1 MPLKYTEE
9 HEIFRRSLKKFFANE
24 VTPHALEWKEKGN
37 VPREIWKKMGAQGF
51 IGYWAPPEYGGSGL
65 DFSYSVVLLEEMTGT
80 SSDLSLNIGVHND
93 VALPYII
100 HSGSEE
106 QKKKYVPP
114 ACSGDCIMAIAMTEP
129 GAGSDLQ
136 AIRATAIRKGDHY
149 VINGQKTFISNGYNC
164 DLAIVAVKTDPKAD
178 PPHTGVSLILVEAG
192 TPGFTKGRKL
202 DKMGVKAAD
211 TAELS
216 FEDCKVPVENLL
228 GAEGTGFYTLMRN
241 LQQERLIGAIGAVL
255 GAENV
260 LNLTIDYTKT
270 REAFGRPICKFQY
283 NAFKIV
289 EMATEIEMAKTFTY
303 KLIDQFLDG
312 EDITKA
318 VSMAKWYNS
327 ELVNRV
333 AYNCVQLHGGY
344 GYMMEY
350 AVAHAYVDA
359 RLQTIAAGTTEIMK
373 LIIARMMGLL

>member
-9 HEIFRRSLKKFFANE
+9 HEIFRTSLRKFFEKE
-24 VTPHALEWKEKGN
+24 VTPHAMEWKEKGD

-65 DFSYSVVLLEEMTGT
+65 DFSYSVILLEEMTGT
-80 SSDLSLNIGVHND
+80 SSDLSLNIGINND
-93 VALPYII
+93 VALPYLL

-106 QKKKYVPP
+106 QKKKYMPR
-114 ACSGDCIMAIAMTEP
+114 ACAGDLICAIAMTEP

-136 AIRATAIRKGDHY
+136 SIRTTAIRKGDHY
-149 VINGQKTFISNGYNC
+149 VVNGQKTFISNGYHC
-164 DLAIVAVKTDPKAD
+164 DLAIVAVKTNPKAD
-178 PPHTGVSLILVEAG
+178 PPYTGISLILIEAG

-202 DKMGVKAAD
+202 EKMGIRAAD

-216 FEDCKVPVENLL
+216 FEDCQVPVGNLL
-228 GAEGTGFYTLMRN
+228 GEEGSGFMTLMHN
-241 LQQERLIGAIGAVL
+241 LQQERLVSAIGSVL
-255 GAENV
+255 ASERA
-260 LNLTIDYTKT
+260 LATTIEYTKT
-270 REAFGRPICKFQY
+270 REAFGRPICKFQH

-289 EMATEIEMAKTFTY
+289 EMATEVEMAKTFTY
-303 KLIDQFLDG
+303 KLIDRFLDG

-327 ELVNRV
+327 EMLNRV
-333 AYNCVQLHGGY
+333 CYQCVQLHGGY

-350 AVAHAYVDA
+350 SIAHDYLDA
-359 RLQTIAAGTTEIMK
+359 RVQTIAAGTTEIMK
-373 LIIARMMGLL
+373 VIISKMMGL